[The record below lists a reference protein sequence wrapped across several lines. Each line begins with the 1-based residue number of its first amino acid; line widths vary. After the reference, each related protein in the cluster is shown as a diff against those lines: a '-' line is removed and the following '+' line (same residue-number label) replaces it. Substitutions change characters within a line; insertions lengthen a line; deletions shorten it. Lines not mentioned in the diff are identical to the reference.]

1 MIETVL
7 DLVDVI
13 VSGMLNLYVTET
25 FSAAEPVPVVPSLP
39 LALTLCP
46 KTTAYGSH
54 LPC

>member
-25 FSAAEPVPVVPSLP
+25 LSAAEPVPVVPSLP
-39 LALTLCP
+39 LAITLWP
-46 KTTAYGSH
+46 QTTAYGSH